1 MKIFRKILFWCHLC
15 AGVTAGLIVLL
26 LSVTGVLLTYEKQMI
41 ARADKS
47 LYSVAAGSTNAA
59 PLAPAALLAKVS
71 EAGTSPA
78 SLTLRADAA
87 APASV
92 SFPNANGRGERTVF
106 VNPYTGALLGE
117 GAQGTRNFFHVMTD
131 WHRWLGREGEGRAVG
146 KAITGVSNLLFLFIV
161 VSGLYLWFPRS
172 LTWTQIKQVLWF
184 RRGLPS
190 KARDFNWHNVIGF
203 WCCVPLFVVVLA
215 GVVISYPWAS
225 NLVYRAAGETPPSG
239 PPRPPGP
246 PPNAGNAPAT
256 AAPISFAVL
265 DDLMPRAKQHR
276 SDWQTINVRL
286 PKDATAPL
294 AFSIDAGMGG
304 EPHKRETLTLDRSG
318 QVTKLERFADGTKGR
333 QWRTIMRFAHT
344 GEVLGG
350 FGQTVAGI
358 ASLGA
363 CFLVYTGLA
372 LSWRRFWAWRKRR
385 ARTNDTD
392 IAGSPMTAE

>member
-1 MKIFRKILFWCHLC
+1 MKLFRKILFWCHLI

-26 LSVTGVLLTYEKQMI
+26 MSVTGVLLTYEKQMI
-41 ARADKS
+41 SRADKS
-47 LYSVAAGSTNAA
+47 LYNVVPANAA
-59 PLAPAALLAKVS
+59 PLAPEALLAKVT
-71 EAGTSPA
+71 EAGAPPA
-78 SLTLRADAA
+78 SLTLRSDLA

-117 GAQGTRNFFHVMTD
+117 GAQSTRNFFHVMTD

-146 KAITGVSNLLFLFIV
+146 KAITGISNLLFLFIV

-184 RRGLPS
+184 RRGLPG

-225 NLVYRAAGETPPSG
+225 NLVFRAAGETPPSG

-246 PPNAGNAPAT
+246 PPNAPAAAGTAPV
-256 AAPISFAVL
+256 SFAVL
-265 DDLMPRAKQHR
+265 DELVPRAKQHR

-294 AFSIDAGMGG
+294 SFAIDTGMGG
-304 EPHKRETLTLDRSG
+304 EPHKRETLTLDRAG

-350 FGQTVAGI
+350 FGQTIAGI

-372 LSWRRFWAWRKRR
+372 LSWRRWRAWIGRR
-385 ARTNDTD
+385 ARTKEATL
-392 IAGSPMTAE
+392 AGSPMTAD